1 MTQQFD
7 PGAIK
12 EQQRTQWGRAAAGWR
27 KHDERFRQVTAPVTQ
42 RLLEA
47 AGIVPGHRVLDIACG
62 TGEPAL
68 PAARIVG
75 SAGHV
80 LATDLAPEMLEVA
93 RERAEAQGVGNV
105 EFRLV
110 DGEELDVEAEA
121 FDAATCRWGI
131 MFMPE
136 PLRCLGQLFRA
147 LKPGGRVAVAAW
159 GSPDRNPF
167 ITLPTGILRKYHP
180 GPLPDPTAP
189 GGVFSFASGE
199 RLESVL
205 AEAGFRDVHID
216 GLELPMAEFDSGEE
230 YLRYQR
236 EIAGPL
242 ATLFGQL
249 PADVQETAAREIA
262 VAAAGGDQK
271 GRVSLS
277 GYTLVASAV
286 K

>member
-12 EQQRTQWGRAAAGWR
+12 EAQRTQWGRAAAGWR
-27 KHDERFRQVTAPVTQ
+27 KHDERFRRVTAPVTQ

-47 AGIVPGHRVLDIACG
+47 AGVAPGQRVLDIACG

-75 SAGHV
+75 PAGHV

-93 RERAEAQGVGNV
+93 RERAEAQGIGNV
-105 EFRLV
+105 EFRLA

-147 LKPGGRVAVAAW
+147 LRSGGRVAFAAW

-167 ITLPTGILRKYHP
+167 ITLPAGILRKYHP

-189 GGVFSFASGE
+189 GGVFSFANGE
-199 RLESVL
+199 RLQSVL
-205 AEAGFRDVHID
+205 AEAGFGDVRVE

-230 YLRYQR
+230 YLRYQLD
-236 EIAGPL
+236 IAGPL

-249 PADVQETAAREIA
+249 PAEVQATAAREVA
-262 VAAAGGDQK
+262 VAAAGGDPN